1 VVIKPPL
8 VSSQIESK
16 QMFRVDEDEI
26 DKLEIEL
33 GIPKGFFNSL
43 LEDNDWAFVVKL
55 HAFLES
61 AVTFLLAEAVDPKLK
76 RVLGQ
81 LEMSNKKTGK
91 LAFLS
96 ALEILESRSYRF
108 ISKLSELR
116 NELVHNVKNISFSLP
131 EYVNNMDNQ
140 QLKSF
145 MINYCP
151 FGDEG
156 FEKKDKWVN
165 FAKTEP
171 RKYIFN
177 GATYLFTRI
186 YNIRQISF
194 NEKETAR
201 LIKELPNEA

>member
-1 VVIKPPL
+1 
-8 VSSQIESK
+8 
-16 QMFRVDEDEI
+16 MFRVDEDEI
-26 DKLEIEL
+26 DKLEVEL

-43 LEDNDWAFVVKL
+43 MEDNDWSFVVKL

-61 AVTFLLAEAVDPKLK
+61 AVTILLTETVDPKLEN
-76 RVLGQ
+76 VLAQ

-116 NELVHNVKNISFSLP
+116 NELVHNVQKISFNLT
-131 EYVNNMDNQ
+131 EYVKNMDKQ

-145 MINYCP
+145 MISYCP

-165 FAKTEP
+165 SAKREP
-171 RKYIFN
+171 RKYIWN

-186 YNIRQISF
+186 YNIRQIAFS
-194 NEKETAR
+194 EKEIAHLKKGSR
-201 LIKELPNEA
+201 KGGRFIY